1 MEVEVGL
8 VAGSHNTGIRIE
20 VYSRAPAKFAKG
32 MDWRF
37 IRIQLVE
44 TKLQKDN
51 ICYYNYDKE

>member
-8 VAGSHNTGIRIE
+8 VALSHNTGIRREI
-20 VYSRAPAKFAKG
+20 YNRALAKFAKG
-32 MDWRF
+32 KDWRF

-51 ICYYNYDKE
+51 ICYYNYDK